1 MTKGINK
8 TFLVVDDDP
17 VFNRVLSKALEN
29 RDFNVLS
36 AHSLSEAES
45 AIQTQTPDYATIDL
59 KLEQDSGLQLI
70 PLLRKRFP
78 EINMLVLTGYASI
91 PTTVEAI
98 KLGANNYLC
107 KPANTSEILQALSN
121 SEEQKVEPTAAE
133 ATPLSVE
140 QMEWEHIQRVLSD
153 NNDNISAT
161 ARVLGMHRRTLQR
174 KLQKHTSK
182 H

>member
-1 MTKGINK
+1 MKK

-29 RDFNVLS
+29 RDFQVIS
-36 AHSLSEAES
+36 AHSLAETEA
-45 AIQTQTPDYATIDL
+45 ALQDQIPDYATIDL
-59 KLEQDSGLQLI
+59 KLDQDSGLQLI
-70 PLLRKRFP
+70 PILRKRFP
-78 EINMLVLTGYASI
+78 DINMLVLTGYASI

-121 SEEQKVEPTAAE
+121 SEEQPIASTPTE

-140 QMEWEHIQRVLSD
+140 QMEWEHIQRVLKD
-153 NNDNISAT
+153 NQDNISAT